1 MAKLFLITGVILSVI
16 MCSFI
21 TFADSADRLF
31 EQKKFTYDGHI
42 FFNATNSAAQG
53 ERYLLNQQLSNIK
66 LGSEWQLT
74 DWNKA
79 NALLIYNT
87 VPTPIAPSLYFE
99 QLYDT
104 FDLYPSQLIFEAGKK
119 WLVFGRYRS
128 DLIYKP
134 LTKALGQT
142 NEVTTV
148 LSYEDYTYANVS
160 LFEPYSRIKSS
171 SLPVYYNFNIGVHD
185 AHYDVGASYLRS
197 FAETQL
203 SQYNKG
209 FGGFLSQRIRSDV
222 PGFSGYVNV
231 QNNKW
236 STYLT
241 YVMAL
246 RPFDK
251 EDLSYNNKGAQP
263 KAFSVQS
270 AYDLKIKNIPFKMI
284 GFYDYS
290 FQALALRLPKKR
302 VGVGFSIVPYRFLN
316 VQFQYF
322 KDYGYPDKA
331 TASGLS
337 RLVIGNSVKVN
348 NFALQAIVHF

>member
-1 MAKLFLITGVILSVI
+1 MAKFYWITWISALVM
-16 MCSFI
+16 MCSFMNC
-21 TFADSADRLF
+21 ADSASRLF
-31 EQKKFTYDGHI
+31 DHQNVSYDGHL

-66 LGSEWQLT
+66 LGSEWRVT
-74 DWNKA
+74 DWNKV

-99 QLYDT
+99 QLFDT
-104 FDLYPSQLIFEAGKK
+104 FTLYPSQLFFEAGKK
-119 WLVFGRYRS
+119 WLVFGRYKN

-148 LSYEDYTYANVS
+148 LSYEDSIYANVS
-160 LFEPYSRIKSS
+160 FFDPYSRIKSS
-171 SLPVYYNFNIGVHD
+171 SLPVYYNLNIGVRD
-185 AHYDVGASYLRS
+185 AHYDVGGSYLRS

-222 PGFSGYVNV
+222 PGFSGYVNLY
-231 QNNKW
+231 NKKW
-236 STYLT
+236 SAYLT

-246 RPFDK
+246 RPFAK

-263 KAFSVQS
+263 KAFSMQT
-270 AYDLKIKNIPFKMI
+270 AYELKINTIPFKMI
-284 GFYDYS
+284 GFYDHS
-290 FQALALRLPKKR
+290 SQALALRLPKQR
-302 VGVGFSIVPYRFLN
+302 VGVGFSFNPYRYLSL
-316 VQFQYF
+316 QFQYF
-322 KDYGYPDKA
+322 KDYGYPANA
-331 TASGLS
+331 TASGLN
-337 RLVIGNSVKVN
+337 RWVVGNSVKVN
-348 NFALQAIVHF
+348 NFAVQAVVNF